1 MRGQDKQTEHTD
13 PKPPQKPRP
22 IIYPDADPH
31 NANWLRLLAQRRQQ
45 EQEAKAKAKA
55 KQKENP
61 TDGDIQ

>member
-1 MRGQDKQTEHTD
+1 MSQHHQGESSE
-13 PKPPQKPRP
+13 PKRPQPQKPLP

-31 NANWLRLLAQRRQQ
+31 NANWLRILAQRRQ
-45 EQEAKAKAKA
+45 EEETKT